1 MANEIYTLTHDGLA
15 GLISAQAAT
24 RLLDR
29 ALQAKGLGANTV
41 TRRQM
46 KSVLLG
52 PVVRE
57 LEGILPKA
65 GVERN
70 LRRIY
75 ISLPRPTQAPSESAQ
90 PVATPE
96 QDDVEVASAAP
107 TPVFEASG
115 AAVSEASAAE
125 TPDVMKTDAVVN
137 ADLRAKTVQANVSEL
152 ALAAARVDALHRDT
166 PIPSATTPVVAEA
179 FAETSAKA
187 IAWEDETDEKRW
199 SATFEPV
206 QVEPVKPNAEPAV
219 ASAPRQML
227 NVGSE
232 AQLSD
237 VVMTFAKLEH
247 VRLVMGMRASGEV
260 VLSRGSSEDI
270 DAIARLGTLA
280 LKLLSRSGKIRS
292 YYLAHAATQL
302 FLFPLGDY
310 VLSVTG
316 TQDLNTGEV
325 FSTLSMLEEDV

>member
-1 MANEIYTLTHDGLA
+1 MANEIYRLTHDGLA

-52 PVVRE
+52 AVVRE

-75 ISLPRPTQAPSESAQ
+75 VSLPRPAEAPSEPVQ
-90 PVATPE
+90 PVATLE
-96 QDDVEVASAAP
+96 QDDVKVASNNTAP
-107 TPVFEASG
+107 TPVFKASEPD
-115 AAVSEASAAE
+115 AISEAPTAE
-125 TPDVMKTDAVVN
+125 MPIDVMKTDAVVN
-137 ADLRAKTVQANVSEL
+137 ADLRAKTVQADVSEL
-152 ALAAARVDALHRDT
+152 ALAAARVDALSANALDQDT
-166 PIPSATTPVVAEA
+166 PSYSAIPSASEKLAG
-179 FAETSAKA
+179 A
-187 IAWEDETDEKRW
+187 IAWEDETDEKNW
-199 SATFEPV
+199 SATFTP
-206 QVEPVKPNAEPAV
+206 AESDN
-219 ASAPRQML
+219 ASARASISRPML
-227 NVGSE
+227 SVHSE
-232 AQLSD
+232 AQISD
-237 VVMTFAKLEH
+237 IVLTFAKLEH

-260 VLSRGSSEDI
+260 VLSRGSSEDT

-302 FLFPLGDY
+302 FLFPLGEY